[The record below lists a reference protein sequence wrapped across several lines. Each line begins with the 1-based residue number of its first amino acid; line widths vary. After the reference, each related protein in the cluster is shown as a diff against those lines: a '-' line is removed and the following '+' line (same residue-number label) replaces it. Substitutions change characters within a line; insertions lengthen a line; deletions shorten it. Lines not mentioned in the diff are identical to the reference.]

1 MSAVRV
7 FLSPS
12 SQIHNAVHGGGH
24 EQQYARAR
32 CARAAEV
39 LRAHGVTVRVSP
51 VVDDDRNGYARSV
64 SASHAWGA
72 TLYVADHTNAT
83 GNPGVVAS
91 GVHNY
96 CWLPDPASVAL
107 GKALGRRMDRIIG
120 GTHQIRDGSHLY
132 EVNGPKCT
140 AVLTENGFHDN
151 PRDAAII
158 RARTREMGEALA
170 YGILDHLGIPV
181 RTETTK
187 PETPTTEQP
196 TDDEET
202 EMKNSAIYCE
212 HNKTFHYLAFCTNSG
227 WQHEWTNGVGKGPL
241 SGAYNNPIA
250 ATLGTG
256 SFAKVSWSH
265 FNAFKRSLAD
275 LRAGKVEVSGTV
287 TIEGEQA

>member
-1 MSAVRV
+1 MTKV

-12 SQIHNAVHGGGH
+12 SQDANPVHGGGS

-39 LRAHGVTVRVSP
+39 LRAHGVTVRVS
-51 VVDDDRNGYARSV
+51 DIMNDSSGGYIRSV
-64 SASHAWGA
+64 AQGNQWGA
-72 TLYVADHTNAT
+72 DLYVADHTNAT
-83 GNPGVVAS
+83 GSTVLAS

-96 CWLPDPASVAL
+96 CWLPDAASVAL
-107 GKALGRRMDRIIG
+107 GKALGRRMDQIIG

-151 PRDAAII
+151 PRDAQII
-158 RARTREMGEALA
+158 RTKTREMGEALA
-170 YGILDHLGIPV
+170 YGILDHLGILV

-187 PETPTTEQP
+187 AETPTTEQP
-196 TDDEET
+196 TDEES

-212 HNKTFHYLAFCTNSG
+212 HNKTFHYLAFCTISG

-287 TIEGEQA
+287 TIEGADQ